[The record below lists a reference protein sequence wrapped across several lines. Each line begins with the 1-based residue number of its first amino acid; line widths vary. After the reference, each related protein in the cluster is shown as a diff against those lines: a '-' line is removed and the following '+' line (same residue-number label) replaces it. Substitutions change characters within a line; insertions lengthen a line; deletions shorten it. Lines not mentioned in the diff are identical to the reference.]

1 MKNERGITLIS
12 VTIYII
18 VMAIVIGVIAVI
30 SGFFYKSIDNVDGAE
45 QPAQEFTEFNKFF
58 SDEVNRSGI
67 KILTISAT
75 YIVFDN
81 NVEYSFVEGNKG
93 IYRNG
98 VKICNN
104 VDNCTFTQG
113 TQNGKT
119 TITVEML
126 IGGRTMSTTYVLQ
139 S

>member
-18 VMAIVIGVIAVI
+18 VMAIVVGVIAVI
-30 SGFFYKSIDNVDGAE
+30 SGFFYNSIEDVDNAQ
-45 QPAQEFTEFNKFF
+45 QPAQEYTEFNRFF
-58 SDEVNRSGI
+58 SDEVNRSGA
-67 KILTISAT
+67 TIIMCETT
-75 YIVFDN
+75 YVIFDN
-81 NVEYSFVEGNKG
+81 NVEYSFVAGNRG

-104 VDNCTFTQG
+104 VDSCTFSKG

-119 TITVEML
+119 TITVEMV
-126 IGGRTMSTTYVLQ
+126 IGGREMSTTYALQ